1 MAQNKVKLDGVV
13 VWSEAQEK
21 EFKDGG
27 KGVVH
32 KYLIRN
38 TIKTEGDKSIS
49 NTFYVEDWQ
58 NKDKKNAIVM
68 KGLAVVVVGV
78 LAINYIPI
86 KDKKGNPVT
95 EKGSDGKEYNKTRQ
109 EFVIRA
115 ESVVCDEPF

>member
-13 VWSEAQEK
+13 MWSEAQEK

-27 KGVVH
+27 KGTVH

-38 TIKTEGDKSIS
+38 TVKTEGGKEIS

-58 NKDKKNAIVM
+58 NKDKKNVIVA
-68 KGLAVVVVGV
+68 KGLLAVVVGV
-78 LAINYIPI
+78 LAINYIPVL
-86 KDKKGNPVT
+86 DKKGNAVL
-95 EKGSDGKEYNKTRQ
+95 EKGSDGKEYPKTYK

-115 ESVVCDEPF
+115 ESVQCDEPF